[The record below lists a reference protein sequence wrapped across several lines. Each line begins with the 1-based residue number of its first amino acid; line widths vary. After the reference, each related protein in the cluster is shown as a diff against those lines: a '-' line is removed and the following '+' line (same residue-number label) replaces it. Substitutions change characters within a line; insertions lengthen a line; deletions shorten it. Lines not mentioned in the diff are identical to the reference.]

1 MESEYINIDEFLSG
15 AKKRFVIPVYQR
27 DYSWRT
33 THCNTLWQDINKLV
47 DSPEKTE
54 HFIGT
59 LVVVNHSKGERIIVD
74 GQQRLTTVSLFLLA
88 MHKFLKQKSNKNKDE
103 IYLQNNLLEDYLIL
117 KNSSE
122 ERRVRL
128 KPNKQDQVNFDKLFE
143 DMEIT
148 ENNSNIVNNYN
159 FFYKKISESN
169 ICCLKLFE
177 AFEKLSI
184 VVIHLD
190 PNDNAQVIFESLN
203 STGLDL
209 NSYDLARNYILMNL
223 KPEQQETIYNRY
235 WKEIERNTGSD
246 VAEFIRNFLI
256 YFNDKKIK
264 KEDIYQ
270 EFKKYAN
277 SKNNDKEEISKELLR
292 FSSFY
297 SQILQINKFGNSKI
311 DNALKN
317 LIQREGADFKV
328 CICFLFDVFDNYKN
342 SYLNELE
349 LLKVIRTLESYA
361 IRKFIVSNSKQG
373 LNSWFPI
380 LRKKIKEEK
389 NKERCSYFDAFNHCI
404 ISNTKSTYKFY
415 DNDEFLEA
423 LMHKEIYNNYSAKHL
438 LATLENHNSNY
449 FVATE
454 NLEIEH
460 IMPKTLTDS
469 WRQNLGEKCQEVHKK
484 HLNTLGNLSLTG
496 KQENIKM
503 SNRNF
508 NEKQEIDYKTAKL
521 KLNKTITSN
530 ERWGESEI
538 LSRAKELAKE
548 AINIWQYPVSTIKID
563 DNSEEQDNRY
573 NLFTEDDFKGQKPTA
588 IFFENTHKK
597 VKNWRDFLIEICC
610 FFDDLSPT
618 EFNLIMQD
626 LPDVFANQQNK
637 DRLREYK
644 EFKPH
649 KYVEVNKSAQNI
661 IETCQKICE
670 KMNYDP
676 EKIEFIISTESK
688 NKK

>member
-103 IYLQNNLLEDYLIL
+103 IDLQNTLLEEYLIL

-143 DMEIT
+143 DIEII

-159 FFYKKISESN
+159 FFYKKIKESN

-184 VVIHLD
+184 VVINLD
-190 PNDNAQVIFESLN
+190 PTDNAQVIFESLN

-270 EFKKYAN
+270 EFKKYAH

-311 DNALKN
+311 DNALTN
-317 LIQREGADFKV
+317 LIQREGTDLKV

-349 LLKVIRTLESYA
+349 LLKIIQTLESYA

-380 LRKKIKEEK
+380 LRKKIKEAT
-389 NKERCSYFDAFNHCI
+389 NKGYSYFDAFNYFI
-404 ISNTKSTYKFY
+404 VSNNKHTYKFY

-423 LMHKEIYNNYSAKHL
+423 LIHKEIYGNYSAKHL
-438 LATLENHNSNY
+438 LATLENHNSAF

-460 IMPKTLTDS
+460 IMPKSLKDS
-469 WRQNLGEKCQEVHKK
+469 WKQNLGESWQEVHKK
-484 HLNTLGNLSLTG
+484 YLNTLGNLSLTG

-503 SNRNF
+503 SNKNF

-538 LSRAKELAKE
+538 LQRAKELAKE
-548 AINIWQYPVSTIKID
+548 AINIWQYPAKSTLNINQND
-563 DNSEEQDNRY
+563 SQEERFDLSSEDN
-573 NLFTEDDFKGQKPTA
+573 FTSQTPTA
-588 IFFENTHKK
+588 VFFENTHKK
-597 VKNWRDFLIEICC
+597 VKKWRHFLIEICC

-618 EFNLIMQD
+618 EFNLVMQD
-626 LPDVFANQQNK
+626 LPNVFANQQNK
-637 DRLREYK
+637 ERLRTYK
-644 EFKPH
+644 EFKPN
-649 KYVEVNKSAQNI
+649 KYIQVHNNTQNTI
-661 IETCQKICE
+661 KTCQKICE

-676 EKIEFIISTESK
+676 EKIEFTLSRTK
-688 NKK
+688 

>member
-103 IYLQNNLLEDYLIL
+103 IDLQNSLLEEYLIL

-143 DMEIT
+143 DIEIT

-159 FFYKKISESN
+159 FFYKKIKESN

-184 VVIHLD
+184 VVIELD
-190 PNDNAQVIFESLN
+190 PTDNAQVIFESLN

-270 EFKKYAN
+270 EFKKYAH

-311 DNALKN
+311 DNALTN
-317 LIQREGADFKV
+317 LIQREGTDFKV

-349 LLKVIRTLESYA
+349 LLKIIQTLESYA

-380 LRKKIKEEK
+380 LRKKIKEAT
-389 NKERCSYFDAFNHCI
+389 NKGYSYFDAFNHCI
-404 ISNTKSTYKFY
+404 VSNDKHTYKFY
-415 DNDEFLEA
+415 DDDEFLKA
-423 LMHKEIYNNYSAKHL
+423 LMHKEIYGNYSAKHL
-438 LATLENHNSNY
+438 FATLENHNH
-449 FVATE
+449 FELVATE

-460 IMPKTLTDS
+460 IMPGKITDE
-469 WRQNLGEKCQEVHKK
+469 WRQKLGENWQSIHKK
-484 HLNTLGNLSLTG
+484 YLNTLGNLSFAPP
-496 KQENIKM
+496 KENKKIGNK
-503 SNRNF
+503 NF
-508 NEKQEIDYKTAKL
+508 NKKKEIVYGISKL
-521 KLNKTITSN
+521 KLYKDVVDN
-530 ERWGESEI
+530 EKWGEAEI
-538 LSRAKELAKE
+538 LQRAKLLAEE
-548 AINIWQYPVSTIKID
+548 ALQIWKYPAKSTLKID
-563 DNSEEQDNRY
+563 LSNNEEDGSFD
-573 NLFTEDDFKGQKPTA
+573 LSTDETFTNKKPQA
-588 IFFENTHKK
+588 IFFENEEKK
-597 VKNWRDFLIEICC
+597 VTSWRDFLIEICK

-618 EFNLIMQD
+618 EFNLVMQD
-626 LPDVFANQQNK
+626 LPGIFADQQNK
-637 DRLREYK
+637 DRLREPK
-644 EFKPH
+644 EFSPGKG
-649 KYVEVNKSAQNI
+649 KYVQVHGSADDI
-661 IETCQKICE
+661 IKTCQKICE

-676 EKIEFIISTESK
+676 EKIEFTLRV
-688 NKK
+688 

>member
-27 DYSWRT
+27 DYSWRK
-33 THCNTLWQDINKLV
+33 THCEKLWQDINNLLNQ
-47 DSPEKTE
+47 SEEKE

-88 MHKFLKQKSNKNKDE
+88 MHKFLKSKPGKNQNEIDLEKS
-103 IYLQNNLLEDYLIL
+103 LLEGYLIL

-143 DMEIT
+143 DIEIT

-159 FFYKKISESN
+159 FFYKKIKESN

-184 VVIHLD
+184 VVINLD
-190 PNDNAQVIFESLN
+190 PTDNAQVIFESLN

-223 KPEQQETIYNRY
+223 KPEQQEKTYNLY
-235 WKEIERNTGSD
+235 WKEIEQNTGSD

-256 YFNDKKIK
+256 YFNGKKVK
-264 KEDIYQ
+264 KENIYL
-270 EFKKYAN
+270 EFKKYAH
-277 SKNNDKEEISKELLR
+277 SKKNDKEEISKEMHR
-292 FSSFY
+292 FSVFY

-311 DNALKN
+311 DNALKG
-317 LIQREGADFKV
+317 LIEGVDFKV
-328 CICFLFDVFDNYKN
+328 CICFLFDVFDNHKN
-342 SYLNELE
+342 DKINNQE
-349 LLKVIRTLESYA
+349 LLEIINTLESYA
-361 IRKFIVSNSKQG
+361 IRKFIVSSSKQG
-373 LNSWFPI
+373 LNSWFPG
-380 LRKKIKEEK
+380 LK
-389 NKERCSYFDAFNHCI
+389 NKIIKATDKDYSYFDAFNYFI
-404 ISNTKSTYKFY
+404 TSNNKHTYKFY
-415 DNDEFLEA
+415 DNDEFSEA
-423 LMHKEIYNNYSAKHL
+423 LIHKEIYGNYSAKHL
-438 LATLENHNSNY
+438 LATLENHNSA
-449 FVATE
+449 FFIATE

-460 IMPKTLTDS
+460 IMPKSLKDS
-469 WRQNLGEKCQEVHKK
+469 WKQSLGEKWQEVHKK
-484 HLNTLGNLSLTG
+484 YLNTLGNLSLTG

-503 SNRNF
+503 SNKNF

-538 LSRAKELAKE
+538 LQRAKELAKE
-548 AINIWQYPVSTIKID
+548 AINIWQYPAKSTLNINQND
-563 DNSEEQDNRY
+563 SQEERFDLSSEDN
-573 NLFTEDDFKGQKPTA
+573 FTSQTPTA
-588 IFFENTHKK
+588 VFFENTHKK

-618 EFNLIMQD
+618 EFNLVMQD

-637 DRLREYK
+637 ERLRTYK
-644 EFKPH
+644 EFKPN
-649 KYVEVNKSAQNI
+649 KYIEVNKSAQNI
-661 IETCQKICE
+661 IKTCQIICE
-670 KMNYDP
+670 KMKYDP
-676 EKIEFIISTESK
+676 EKIEFTLSRTK
-688 NKK
+688 